1 MRVATAPVATIA
13 IKPLNISEASDL
25 ALAVKDISTAQTT
38 NAVQQITAIKK
49 PLTIVDSVN
58 DPSMTDL
65 ADAANNSDT
74 MQTKSDNVYFPI
86 NVNIP
91 DNNPTPGTPAP
102 LTEEEKRKRTILIAS
117 AVLLVLIVLVVIVT
131 RKK

>member
-1 MRVATAPVATIA
+1 MRIASTPLAP

-25 ALAVKDISTAQTT
+25 AIAVKDISAAQTT
-38 NAVQQITAIKK
+38 GAVQEITAIKK
-49 PLTIVDSVN
+49 PSTIVDSVN

-91 DNNPTPGTPAP
+91 DNNTTPGTTAP

-117 AVLLVLIVLVVIVT
+117 AVLLVLIVLVVIAT

>member
-1 MRVATAPVATIA
+1 MRIASTPLAP

-25 ALAVKDISTAQTT
+25 AIAVKEISAAQTT
-38 NAVQQITAIKK
+38 SAVENITAVKN
-49 PLTIVDSVN
+49 PQTVVDSVN

-65 ADAANNSDT
+65 ASSTNNSDEI
-74 MQTKSDNVYFPI
+74 MSLKSDNVYLPI

-91 DNNPTPGTPAP
+91 ANNTTPGTTPP

-117 AVLLVLIVLVVIVT
+117 AVLLVLIVLVVIAT